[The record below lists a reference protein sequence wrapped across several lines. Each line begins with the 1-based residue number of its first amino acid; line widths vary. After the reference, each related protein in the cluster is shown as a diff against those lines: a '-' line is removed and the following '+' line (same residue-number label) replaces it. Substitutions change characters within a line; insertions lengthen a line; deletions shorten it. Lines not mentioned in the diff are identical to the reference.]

1 MRLSGKQTKRAVALT
16 LCLTLLVSMLAFA
29 LTVRA
34 EEVEEIA
41 DTGADTYYLWG
52 ENSNSPNFSGTTP
65 TGTFTY
71 DSSKGYYYYDL
82 SGSSGDYCFVVSK
95 ISNSANSAVK
105 TPAVQKIASAGSY
118 YLSSGNYHGFN
129 CLHLWNPSGDTIRIS
144 FTSETAGLTAVKSGS
159 EAPTQAPTTAPK
171 PTTPQPTQGG
181 STTPTTPQPTTP
193 KPTQGGST
201 TDKSYIY
208 CENEAGWS
216 SVTAY
221 LWNSSSDSN
230 KAWPGA
236 AMTNIGGNIWR
247 YELSESYKNI
257 IFSNN
262 GQSQTTDLT
271 YPGDGYIWNNKTN
284 SWSIYDT
291 SPLQVSSFATDL
303 EAPQYNGVGITLSAE
318 AEGEGTV
325 YYKFSVTNGSSTT
338 VLSDFSTANKA
349 LWTPQTAGTYTLTY
363 DFRDAKG
370 NTNQRTKSYVIEDGS
385 TVVAPYIKIVT
396 PNGGDIQNNS
406 NVQIKVTA
414 GGGNTGTNLLFYK
427 YTIKD
432 PSNNIAN
439 VPYYTRSANYTF
451 KPTALGLHT
460 LTINVQGS
468 DNKTIERSY
477 VFSSVGTVTPTTPP
491 ETQPPVQPTDAPP
504 APTQAPPA
512 PTQAP
517 PAPTQAP
524 PAPTQAPPAPT
535 EASSIVYGDADGDGE
550 VTILDVTYI
559 QRSIAGVPMS
569 KTINTLN
576 ADVDGDGDISI
587 IDATLIQRFMVG
599 IIDKFPAES

>member
-1 MRLSGKQTKRAVALT
+1 MRASGKQTKRAVSLI
-16 LCLTLLVSMLAFA
+16 LCLALLISMLAFA

-34 EEVEEIA
+34 EEVNDLTE
-41 DTGADTYYLWG
+41 TGADTYYLWG
-52 ENSNSPNFSGTTP
+52 ENSNSPNFNGTTP

-144 FTSETAGLTAVKSGS
+144 FTSETEGLTAVKAGS
-159 EAPTQAPTTAPK
+159 EAATQAPTTAPE

-181 STTPTTPQPTTP
+181 GTSPTTTQPTTP
-193 KPTQGGST
+193 EPTQGGST

-230 KAWPGA
+230 KDWPGA

-247 YELSESYKNI
+247 YELSKSYKNI
-257 IFSNN
+257 IFSNS

-349 LWTPQTAGTYTLTY
+349 LWTPQTAGIYTLTY
-363 DFRDAKG
+363 DFKDAKG

-385 TVVAPYIKIVT
+385 TVVAPYIKTVT

-517 PAPTQAP
+517 PAPT
-524 PAPTQAPPAPT
+524 
-535 EASSIVYGDADGDGE
+535 EASTIVYGDADGDGE

-559 QRSIAGVPMS
+559 QRSMAGVPMS
-569 KTINTLN
+569 KTINKLN

-599 IIDKFPAES
+599 LIDKFPAES

>member
-1 MRLSGKQTKRAVALT
+1 MKGKQTKRGISLL
-16 LCLTLLVSMLAFA
+16 LCLTLLVSMLALA
-29 LTVRA
+29 VSVSAA
-34 EEVEEIA
+34 EIGSIA
-41 DTGADTYYLWG
+41 ATGAETYYLWG

-95 ISNSANSAVK
+95 ISDSANSAVK
-105 TPAVQKIASAGSY
+105 TPAVQTIASAGSY
-118 YLSSGNYHGFN
+118 YLAAGNYHGFN
-129 CLHLWNPSGDTIRIS
+129 CIHLWNPSGDTIRIS
-144 FTSETAGLTAVKSGS
+144 FTSETAGLTAVKAGS
-159 EAPTQAPTTAPK
+159 EAATQAPTTAPTPTTPK
-171 PTTPQPTQGG
+171 PTQGGGTTPTTPQPTQGG
-181 STTPTTPQPTTP
+181 STT
-193 KPTQGGST
+193 
-201 TDKSYIY
+201 DKKYVY

-247 YELSESYKNI
+247 YELPKTFKNI

-262 GQSQTTDLT
+262 GASQTSDLA

-284 SWSIYDT
+284 EWSIYDT

-303 EAPQYNGVGITLSAE
+303 AAPQYDGTGITLSAE

-325 YYKFSVTNGSSTT
+325 YYKFSATKDGSTT
-338 VLSDFSTANKA
+338 VLSDFSTANKV
-349 LWTPQTAGTYTLTY
+349 LWTPQNAGTYTLTY
-363 DFRDAKG
+363 DFKDAKG

-385 TVVAPYIKIVT
+385 SVVAPYIKIVT
-396 PNGGDIQNNS
+396 PNSGDIQNNS

-427 YTIKD
+427 YTIKN
-432 PSNNIAN
+432 PSGNIAN
-439 VPYYTRSANYTF
+439 VPYYTRNTSYTF
-451 KPTALGLHT
+451 KPTELGLYT
-460 LTINVQGS
+460 LTLNVQGS

-535 EASSIVYGDADGDGE
+535 EASSIVYGDADGDGD

-599 IIDKFPAES
+599 LISKFPVEA

>member
-1 MRLSGKQTKRAVALT
+1 MKGKQTKRAISLL
-16 LCLTLLVSMLAFA
+16 LCLTLLVSMLALA
-29 LTVRA
+29 VSVRA
-34 EEVEEIA
+34 AETGDIA
-41 DTGADTYYLWG
+41 ATGADTYYLWG

-82 SGSSGDYCFVVSK
+82 KGSSGDYCFVVSK

-144 FTSETAGLTAVKSGS
+144 FTSETAGLTAVKAGS
-159 EAPTQAPTTAPK
+159 EAATQAPTTAPTPTTPK
-171 PTTPQPTQGG
+171 PTQGGGTTPTTPQPTQGG
-181 STTPTTPQPTTP
+181 STT
-193 KPTQGGST
+193 
-201 TDKSYIY
+201 DKKYVY

-221 LWNSSSDSN
+221 LWNSTSDNN

-247 YELSESYKNI
+247 YELQKSYKNI

-262 GQSQTTDLT
+262 GASQTSDLA

-284 SWSIYDT
+284 EWSIYDT

-303 EAPQYNGVGITLSAE
+303 AAPQYDGTGITLSAE

-325 YYKFSVTNGSSTT
+325 YYKFSATKDGSTT
-338 VLSDFSTANKA
+338 VLSDFSTANKV
-349 LWTPQTAGTYTLTY
+349 LWTPQNAGTYTLTY
-363 DFRDAKG
+363 DFKDAKG

-517 PAPTQAP
+517 PAPT
-524 PAPTQAPPAPT
+524 
-535 EASSIVYGDADGDGE
+535 EASSIVYGDADGDGD

-599 IIDKFPAES
+599 LIDKFPVEA

>member
-1 MRLSGKQTKRAVALT
+1 MRATGKQTKRAVSLI
-16 LCLTLLVSMLAFA
+16 LCLALLISMLAFA

-34 EEVEEIA
+34 EEVNDLT

-52 ENSNSPNFSGTTP
+52 ENSNSPNFNGTTP

-129 CLHLWNPSGDTIRIS
+129 CLHLWNPNGDTIRIS
-144 FTSETAGLTAVKSGS
+144 FTSETAGLTAVKAGS
-159 EAPTQAPTTAPK
+159 EAATQAPTTAPK

-181 STTPTTPQPTTP
+181 STTPTTTQPTTP
-193 KPTQGGST
+193 TPTQGGST

-247 YELSESYKNI
+247 YELSKSYKNI

-363 DFRDAKG
+363 DFKDAKG

-385 TVVAPYIKIVT
+385 TVVAPYIKTVT

-517 PAPTQAP
+517 TD
-524 PAPTQAPPAPT
+524 
-535 EASSIVYGDADGDGE
+535 SSVPSVLYGDADADDD
-550 VTILDVTYI
+550 VSSIDVTVI
-559 QRSIAGVPMS
+559 QRYLAGILS
-569 KTINTLN
+569 TLNERN
-576 ADVDGDGDISI
+576 ADVDGDGDVTM
-587 IDATLIQRFMVG
+587 IDATLIQRYLVG
-599 IIDKFPAES
+599 VINKFPAES

>member
-1 MRLSGKQTKRAVALT
+1 MRATGKQTKRAVSLI
-16 LCLTLLVSMLAFA
+16 LCLALLVSMLAFA

-34 EEVEEIA
+34 EEVNGLTE
-41 DTGADTYYLWG
+41 TGADTYYLWG
-52 ENSNSPNFSGTTP
+52 ENSNSPNFNGTTP

-144 FTSETAGLTAVKSGS
+144 FTSETAGLTAVKAGS
-159 EAPTQAPTTAPK
+159 EAATQAPTTAPK

-181 STTPTTPQPTTP
+181 GTTPTTTQPTTP
-193 KPTQGGST
+193 TPTQGGST

-247 YELSESYKNI
+247 YELSKSYKNI

-363 DFRDAKG
+363 DFKDAKG

-385 TVVAPYIKIVT
+385 TVVAPYIKTVT

-477 VFSSVGTVTPTTPP
+477 IFNSVGSVVPTTPP

-504 APTQAPPA
+504 APTQAPPV

-517 PAPTQAP
+517 TD
-524 PAPTQAPPAPT
+524 
-535 EASSIVYGDADGDGE
+535 SSVPSVLYGDADGDGE

-559 QRSIAGVPMS
+559 QRSMAGVPMS
-569 KTINTLN
+569 KTINELN

-599 IIDKFPAES
+599 LIDKFPAES

>member
-1 MRLSGKQTKRAVALT
+1 MGMKGKQTKRGISLL
-16 LCLTLLVSMLAFA
+16 LCLTLLVSMLALA
-29 LTVRA
+29 VSVSAA
-34 EEVEEIA
+34 ETGSIA
-41 DTGADTYYLWG
+41 ATGAETYYLWG

-95 ISNSANSAVK
+95 ISDSANSAVK
-105 TPAVQKIASAGSY
+105 TPAVQTIASAGSY
-118 YLSSGNYHGFN
+118 YLSAGNYHGFN
-129 CLHLWNPSGDTIRIS
+129 CIHLWNPSGDTIRIS
-144 FTSETAGLTAVKSGS
+144 FTSETAGLTAVKAGS
-159 EAPTQAPTTAPK
+159 DNPTQAPTTAPG
-171 PTTPQPTQGG
+171 PTTPSPTQGGGTNPTTAPQPTQSGG
-181 STTPTTPQPTTP
+181 SDGKT
-193 KPTQGGST
+193 
-201 TDKSYIY
+201 YVY

-216 SVTAY
+216 TVYAY
-221 LWNSSSDSN
+221 MWTNGTQTN
-230 KAWPGA
+230 NAAWPGKP
-236 AMTNIGGNIWR
+236 MTNIGGNEWR
-247 YELSESYKNI
+247 YEVTDSKWDMI

-262 GQSQTTDLT
+262 GTDQTSNLT
-271 YPGDGYIWNNKTN
+271 FPGNNYMWNNKTKT
-284 SWSIYDT
+284 WSIRDN
-291 SPLQVSSFATDL
+291 SPLQISSFATDL
-303 EAPQYNGVGITLSAE
+303 AAPQYDGTGITLSAE

-325 YYKFSVTNGSSTT
+325 YYKFSATKDGSTT
-338 VLSDFSTANKA
+338 VLSDFSTANKV
-349 LWTPQTAGTYTLTY
+349 LWTPQNAGTYTLTY
-363 DFRDAKG
+363 DFKDAKG

-385 TVVAPYIKIVT
+385 TVVAPYIKTVT

-439 VPYYTRSANYTF
+439 VSYYTRSANYTF

-517 PAPTQAP
+517 TD
-524 PAPTQAPPAPT
+524 
-535 EASSIVYGDADGDGE
+535 SSVPSVLYGDADADDD
-550 VTILDVTYI
+550 VSSIDVTVI
-559 QRSIAGVPMS
+559 QRHLAGILS
-569 KTINTLN
+569 TLNERN
-576 ADVDGDGDISI
+576 ADVDGDGDVTM
-587 IDATLIQRFMVG
+587 IDATLIQRYLVG
-599 IIDKFPAES
+599 VINKFPAES

>member
-1 MRLSGKQTKRAVALT
+1 MRATGKQTKRAVSLI
-16 LCLTLLVSMLAFA
+16 LCLALLISMLAFA

-34 EEVEEIA
+34 EEVNDLT

-52 ENSNSPNFSGTTP
+52 ENSNSPNFNGTTP

-144 FTSETAGLTAVKSGS
+144 FTSETAGLTAVKAGS
-159 EAPTQAPTTAPK
+159 EAATQAPTTA

-181 STTPTTPQPTTP
+181 STTPTTTQPTTP
-193 KPTQGGST
+193 TPTQGGST

-247 YELSESYKNI
+247 YELSKSYKNI

-363 DFRDAKG
+363 DFKDAKG

-385 TVVAPYIKIVT
+385 TVVAPYIKTVT

-439 VPYYTRSANYTF
+439 VPYYTRNANYTF

-477 VFSSVGTVTPTTPP
+477 IFNSVGSVVPTTPP

-517 PAPTQAP
+517 TD
-524 PAPTQAPPAPT
+524 
-535 EASSIVYGDADGDGE
+535 SSVPSVLYGDADGDGE

-559 QRSIAGVPMS
+559 QRSMAGVPMS
-569 KTINTLN
+569 KTINELN

-599 IIDKFPAES
+599 LIDKFPAES

>member
-1 MRLSGKQTKRAVALT
+1 MRATGKQTKRAVSLI
-16 LCLTLLVSMLAFA
+16 LCLALLISMLAFA

-34 EEVEEIA
+34 EEVNDLT

-52 ENSNSPNFSGTTP
+52 ENSNSPNFNGTTP

-144 FTSETAGLTAVKSGS
+144 FTSETAGLTAVKAGS
-159 EAPTQAPTTAPK
+159 EAATQAPTEKATTPA

-181 STTPTTPQPTTP
+181 STTPTTTQPTTP
-193 KPTQGGST
+193 TPTQGGST

-247 YELSESYKNI
+247 YELSKSYKNI

-363 DFRDAKG
+363 DFKDAKG

-385 TVVAPYIKIVT
+385 TVVAPYIKTVT

-432 PSNNIAN
+432 PSNSIAN

-491 ETQPPVQPTDAPP
+491 ETQPVVQPTD
-504 APTQAPPA
+504 
-512 PTQAP
+512 AP

-559 QRSIAGVPMS
+559 QRSMAGVPMS
-569 KTINTLN
+569 KTINELN

-587 IDATLIQRFMVG
+587 VDATLIQRFMVG
-599 IIDKFPAES
+599 LIDKFPAES

>member
-1 MRLSGKQTKRAVALT
+1 MRATGKQTKRAVSLI
-16 LCLTLLVSMLAFA
+16 LCLALLISMLAFA

-34 EEVEEIA
+34 EEVNDLT

-52 ENSNSPNFSGTTP
+52 ENSNSPNFNGTTP

-144 FTSETAGLTAVKSGS
+144 FTSETAGLTAVKAGS
-159 EAPTQAPTTAPK
+159 EAATQAPTTAPK

-181 STTPTTPQPTTP
+181 STTPTTTQPTTP
-193 KPTQGGST
+193 TPTQGGST

-247 YELSESYKNI
+247 YELSKSYKNI

-385 TVVAPYIKIVT
+385 TVVAPYIKTVT

-504 APTQAPPA
+504 AP
-512 PTQAP
+512 
-517 PAPTQAP
+517 
-524 PAPTQAPPAPT
+524 
-535 EASSIVYGDADGDGE
+535 
-550 VTILDVTYI
+550 
-559 QRSIAGVPMS
+559 
-569 KTINTLN
+569 
-576 ADVDGDGDISI
+576 
-587 IDATLIQRFMVG
+587 
-599 IIDKFPAES
+599 

>member
-1 MRLSGKQTKRAVALT
+1 MGMKGKQTKRAISLL
-16 LCLTLLVSMLAFA
+16 LCLTLLVSMLALA
-29 LTVRA
+29 VSVRA
-34 EEVEEIA
+34 AETGDIA
-41 DTGADTYYLWG
+41 ATGADTYYLWG

-82 SGSSGDYCFVVSK
+82 KGSSGDYCFVVSK

-144 FTSETAGLTAVKSGS
+144 FTSETAGLTAVKAGS
-159 EAPTQAPTTAPK
+159 EAATQAPTTAPTPTTPK
-171 PTTPQPTQGG
+171 PTQGGGTTPTTPQPTQGG
-181 STTPTTPQPTTP
+181 STT
-193 KPTQGGST
+193 
-201 TDKSYIY
+201 DKKYVY

-247 YELSESYKNI
+247 YELPKTFKNI

-262 GQSQTTDLT
+262 GASQTSDLA

-284 SWSIYDT
+284 EWSIYDT
-291 SPLQVSSFATDL
+291 SPLQVSSFTTDL

-325 YYKFSVTNGSSTT
+325 YYKFSVSNGSSTA
-338 VLSDFSTANKA
+338 VLSDFSTSNKV
-349 LWTPQTAGTYTLTY
+349 LWTPQAAGTYTLTY
-363 DFRDAKG
+363 DFKDAKG
-370 NTNQRTKSYVIEDGS
+370 NTNRRTKSYVIEDGS
-385 TVVAPYIKIVT
+385 SVVAPYIKIVT
-396 PNGGDIQNNS
+396 PNSGDIQNNS

-427 YTIKD
+427 YTIKN
-432 PSNNIAN
+432 PSGNIAN
-439 VPYYTRSANYTF
+439 VPYYTRNTSYTF
-451 KPTALGLHT
+451 KPTELGLYT
-460 LTINVQGS
+460 LTLNVQGS

-477 VFSSVGTVTPTTPP
+477 VFSSVGSVTPTTPP
-491 ETQPPVQPTDAPP
+491 ETQPVVQPTDASP
-504 APTQAPPA
+504 APTQAP
-512 PTQAP
+512 
-517 PAPTQAP
+517 
-524 PAPTQAPPAPT
+524 T
-535 EASSIVYGDADGDGE
+535 ESSVPVAYGDADGDGD

-559 QRSIAGVPMS
+559 QRFMADVPLS
-569 KTINTLN
+569 KEFNERN
-576 ADVDGDGDISI
+576 ADVDGDGDVTI

-599 IIDKFPAES
+599 LISKFPVEA